1 MLAALAVAA
10 AGGGPGGGRFKV
22 EPLAAPGDVF
32 AVVAADLDG
41 DGRKDVLAAYTTG
54 VPPYQRRFLAVFWNR
69 NGLFAPRPDVVLPVP
84 DDEICAFDTG
94 AVDDGPGESLLFVTP
109 HGVSAQSLR
118 GRSPGPTRPLL
129 AQATLFRQ
137 PIPGELPRVHLVHD
151 LAAPGSHELL
161 VPSLGSLWIW
171 KRGPAGYAKA
181 AQVEVDMDA
190 GMRGAGK
197 RAVARGERSIPPIGV
212 TYGFPALHLADTDG
226 DGLLDLVATQEDR
239 VAIYRQG
246 AGLAFRPQPDF
257 TRDFTVRT
265 PEEHREKGGNA
276 TVLVRDLDGDG
287 IADLVVRK
295 QVFEGIA
302 SATTSLYVFFGKK
315 GGGYAK
321 EPAQIIQSE
330 GVGPLETQL
339 IDLTGDGHPDL
350 LVPSMSFGVFAF
362 VRVLTTKTVKLV
374 FQIFPF
380 EPALRKFAAAP
391 IAERELKFRLSLS
404 GDFDLQA
411 VDFTGDYDGDKKPD
425 LAFGTGEEELS
436 IFLSKGA
443 SRVVAEEAAEE
454 VPARAFGVLEPVDL
468 DGKGRS
474 DILLHFPSTKGHR
487 SEIVV
492 LVNTGPW

>member
-1 MLAALAVAA
+1 MLFAALAVAA
-10 AGGGPGGGRFKV
+10 AAEGRFKV
-22 EPLAAPGDVF
+22 EPLTAPGDVF

-41 DGRKDVLAAYTTG
+41 DGRKDVLAGYTTG
-54 VPPYQRRFLAVFWNR
+54 VPPYRRRFLAVFWNR
-69 NGLFAPRPDVVLPVP
+69 AGIFAPRPDLILPVP
-84 DDEICAFDTG
+84 DEEICAFDTG
-94 AVDDGPGESLLFVTP
+94 AVDDAPGESLLFVTP
-109 HGVSAQSLR
+109 HGVSAQGLR
-118 GRSPGPTRPLL
+118 GRTPGPIRPLL
-129 AQATLFRQ
+129 EQATLFRQ

-161 VPSLGSLWIW
+161 VPSLGGLWIW
-171 KRGPAGYAKA
+171 KRTAAGYVKA

-190 GMRGAGK
+190 GIRGGGK
-197 RAVARGERSIPPIGV
+197 RSASRREQSIPPIGL

-226 DGLLDLVATQEDR
+226 DGLLDIVATQEDR

-246 AGLAFRPQPDF
+246 AGLVFRPQPDF

-265 PEEHREKGGNA
+265 PEEHREKGA
-276 TVLVRDLDGDG
+276 TASVLVRDLDGDG
-287 IADLVVRK
+287 VADLVVRK

-315 GGGYAK
+315 GGGYAN
-321 EPAQIIQSE
+321 EPAQVIQSE

-362 VRVLTTKTVKLV
+362 VRVLTTKTVKIV

-380 EPALRKFAAAP
+380 EPLHRKFAATP

-411 VDFTGDYDGDKKPD
+411 VDFSGDYDGDGKPD

-443 SRVVAEEAAEE
+443 SNVVADEAAE
-454 VPARAFGVLEPVDL
+454 VVVARSSGVFDAVDL

-487 SEIVV
+487 GEIVV
-492 LVNTGPW
+492 LVNTGNW